1 MIHTKLNSL
10 FYNSATIAIFLFFA
24 IILNACNSQPTS
36 RTDEVKTT
44 QPKYSVS
51 ITKPSRNDVFRIEDE
66 ISFNFRV
73 SDSIKF
79 DSIKIII
86 NNLDIISFND
96 INAVK
101 WNSTNAKT
109 GSNHVRFV
117 FHVDTLQIS
126 SSTSLRFLAANKP
139 IEYGYKIVNT
149 YPHDT
154 KAYTQG
160 LMFEDGYLY
169 ESTGQYNESS
179 LRKIDLKTGK
189 VLKQYDLP
197 DEDFGEGIAR
207 YEDKIYLLTWE
218 SKKGYVFNLQ
228 TFDLVLEFP
237 ISTEGWGLTY
247 DDKHLIRSDGT
258 HILHFISPEQ
268 FSEVGTIEVYDHERK
283 ITRLNE
289 LEYYDNKIWANVYG
303 EDYIVTID
311 PKSGQVLEKID
322 LQGLLSE
329 QDRRNYRVDVLNG
342 IAWDRKNRRLF
353 VTGKLWPKLFEIE
366 LVKK

>member
-126 SSTSLRFLAANKP
+126 SSTSLRFWLR
-139 IEYGYKIVNT
+139 I
-149 YPHDT
+149 
-154 KAYTQG
+154 
-160 LMFEDGYLY
+160 
-169 ESTGQYNESS
+169 S
-179 LRKIDLKTGK
+179 L
-189 VLKQYDLP
+189 
-197 DEDFGEGIAR
+197 
-207 YEDKIYLLTWE
+207 
-218 SKKGYVFNLQ
+218 
-228 TFDLVLEFP
+228 
-237 ISTEGWGLTY
+237 
-247 DDKHLIRSDGT
+247 
-258 HILHFISPEQ
+258 
-268 FSEVGTIEVYDHERK
+268 
-283 ITRLNE
+283 
-289 LEYYDNKIWANVYG
+289 
-303 EDYIVTID
+303 
-311 PKSGQVLEKID
+311 
-322 LQGLLSE
+322 
-329 QDRRNYRVDVLNG
+329 
-342 IAWDRKNRRLF
+342 
-353 VTGKLWPKLFEIE
+353 
-366 LVKK
+366 